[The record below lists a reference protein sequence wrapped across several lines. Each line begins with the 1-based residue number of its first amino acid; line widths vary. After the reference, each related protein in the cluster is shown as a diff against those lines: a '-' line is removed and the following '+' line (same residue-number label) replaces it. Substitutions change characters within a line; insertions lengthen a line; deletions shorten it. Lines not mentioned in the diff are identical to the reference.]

1 MTNQQDNN
9 TPLLREKTSTKSGE
23 WFRHDY
29 HSRNDKK
36 ISQLRMLHGA
46 RGYGLYLM
54 IVEMI
59 YENGGGL
66 DLQSPTDLKALEWEL
81 REENIK
87 EFIDD
92 LVKIGLL
99 RDCTDGKGIFISG
112 RVLDELRVR
121 TEKSIAAQ
129 KAVEVR
135 EARRSSP
142 KKRSIIG
149 RSSDDDPIQDNTI
162 QTIQTNNTVQ
172 EIQIPAYAVGKNK
185 IGQNVFVSTEQY
197 SKLRAK
203 YAESGLG
210 EDYLKRAVDILDG
223 YYAKRVG
230 PKSTKTNR
238 DQYTDDY
245 LVLIGWPLKNVIDEA
260 ASAARLK
267 NSRNVGNAGASGKP
281 QQPQPQPLKGT
292 VGQVLSSI
300 TGAR

>member
-1 MTNQQDNN
+1 MTSTQENN
-9 TPLLREKTSTKSGE
+9 SPEKQKKTSTKSGE
-23 WFRHDY
+23 WFRHDVGA
-29 HSRNDKK
+29 RNDKK
-36 ISQLRMLHGA
+36 ILALRKKHGA

-54 IVEMI
+54 LVEFA
-59 YENGGGL
+59 YENDGVINATPA
-66 DLQSPTDLKALEWEL
+66 DIDTIEYDL
-81 REENIK
+81 RESGIA
-87 EFIDD
+87 EF
-92 LVKIGLL
+92 LVSLAEIGLL
-99 RDCTDGKGIFISG
+99 SCESESLYTSERIQKELQLRSEKSSAARAAAERSHSG
-112 RVLDELRVR
+112 RKKAAKR
-121 TEKSIAAQ
+121 THSERTAIAL
-129 KAVEVR
+129 
-135 EARRSSP
+135 
-142 KKRSIIG
+142 
-149 RSSDDDPIQDNTI
+149 PIQDNTV

>member
-1 MTNQQDNN
+1 MTEAHANN
-9 TPLLREKTSTKSGE
+9 TAEKNKNSRVKSGE
-23 WFRHDY
+23 WFRHDVGA
-29 HSRNDKK
+29 RNDKK
-36 ISQLRMLHGA
+36 ILALRKKHGA
-46 RGYGLYLM
+46 RGVGLYFMLL
-54 IVEMI
+54 EFA
-59 YENGGGL
+59 YENNGVISAGP
-66 DLQSPTDLKALEWEL
+66 DDIDTIEYDL
-81 REENIK
+81 RETGIA
-87 EFIDD
+87 EF
-92 LVKIGLL
+92 LVSLCEVGLL
-99 RDCTDGKGIFISG
+99 KGSESTCYTSERIQK
-112 RVLDELRVR
+112 ELQLRSDKSNAARAAAERSHSKRIKGAKR
-121 TEKSIAAQ
+121 TQSERTADALPIQ
-129 KAVEVR
+129 D
-135 EARRSSP
+135 
-142 KKRSIIG
+142 IT
-149 RSSDDDPIQDNTI
+149 IQDNT
-162 QTIQTNNTVQ
+162 NKTVQ

-185 IGQNVFVSTEQY
+185 IGQNVFVTAEQY

-281 QQPQPQPLKGT
+281 LQPQPQPLKGT